1 MSIWPDHKIDKKY
14 NLGSRVSCLNRTIND
29 ENPFLYSIF
38 MNCSTTLLLSI
49 KQPSS
54 ELSSTLLKQEK
65 ESIWN
70 YQGKYANI
78 ENTVS
83 YFLLLGHF
91 IQ

>member
-1 MSIWPDHKIDKKY
+1 
-14 NLGSRVSCLNRTIND
+14 
-29 ENPFLYSIF
+29 

-83 YFLLLGHF
+83 YFLLLGHL